1 MRPLNLCKIYVI
13 SQTGSGGESGTNC
26 MLLGGGGGR
35 GAGHL
40 SAGEGLGYSAGER
53 HESSKPEQEF
63 ISSVRLGQVD
73 ESGTN
78 VM

>member
-1 MRPLNLCKIYVI
+1 MSSVRLGQMDKVEQMVCSHV
-13 SQTGSGGESGTNC
+13 C
-26 MLLGGGGGR
+26 GGGGGGGQGR
-35 GAGHL
+35 STGHVSEGEGAG
-40 SAGEGLGYSAGER
+40 YSVAER

-73 ESGTN
+73 KSGTN